1 MADENK
7 QHFPNV
13 SSNHETLWKEKYFT
27 LLKHCR
33 QIEQVMYYLENCIES
48 FSLFPNDKIVCVKH
62 TPENLERLI
71 ELLHSLRRRVSKPL
85 CIYYT
90 KDFVT
95 RPTATQARYNIDP
108 PFSYKMYNV

>member
-33 QIEQVMYYLENCIES
+33 QIEQVMYYLENCTES

-62 TPENLERLI
+62 TPEKEAVKLI

-95 RPTATQARYNIDP
+95 RPTATQAKDAKDFI
-108 PFSYKMYNV
+108 V

>member
-33 QIEQVMYYLENCIES
+33 QIEQVMYYLENCTEN
-48 FSLFPNDKIVCVKH
+48 FSLFPNDKIVRVNH
-62 TPENLERLI
+62 TLEK
-71 ELLHSLRRRVSKPL
+71 EAVSLF
-85 CIYYT
+85 Y
-90 KDFVT
+90 
-95 RPTATQARYNIDP
+95 
-108 PFSYKMYNV
+108 